1 MGLKIFNKYLIIFII
16 CFFLNPIISNAE
28 CSYERQAE
36 LSKIASNVQ
45 IAYSYENDMGNPVF
59 SVNIINIT
67 NDIYVLDN
75 YGNSF
80 KTFES
85 SFNYSKGTTV
95 NFEIYSNDSSCY
107 GEKLLTKY
115 INIPEI
121 NQFALTEECEK
132 YPTFKLCRLWLDTSN
147 ISYDDF
153 RKSIENYSNK
163 IENENIIYDGKSN
176 NIIYDFMI
184 KNKNTLILVLICILF
199 LIGIFLI
206 KKFR

>member
-1 MGLKIFNKYLIIFII
+1 MGLKIFNKYLIFFII

-85 SFNYSKGTTV
+85 NFNYSKGTTV

-132 YPTFKLCRLWLDTSN
+132 YPTFKLCQLWLDTSN

>member
-132 YPTFKLCRLWLDTSN
+132 YPTFKLCQLWLDTSN